1 MSPEQIKTLLE
12 AAMLIC
18 FGCSWPL
25 NLSKNIKAR
34 TAKSMSLQFII
45 LIVTGYVCGIIAKII
60 GKQWDDA
67 YKIFLFAVYIFN
79 LIVVSANIPVYFRN
93 KKLDKA
99 AEENK

>member
-1 MSPEQIKTLLE
+1 MSADSIKTLLE

-25 NLSKNIKAR
+25 NLRKNIKAR

-45 LIVTGYVCGIIAKII
+45 LIVTGYICGIIAKLIANE
-60 GKQWDDA
+60 WDA

-93 KKLDKA
+93 KKLDAQVK
-99 AEENK
+99 